1 MSKSVKA
8 GWYHPFILFNDA
20 FLFLYKRLIADD
32 RFRSKKPN
40 QNKPNQ
46 TNNQ

>member
-32 RFRSKKPN
+32 RFVQK
-40 QNKPNQ
+40 NQ
-46 TNNQ
+46 TKPTTNKSK